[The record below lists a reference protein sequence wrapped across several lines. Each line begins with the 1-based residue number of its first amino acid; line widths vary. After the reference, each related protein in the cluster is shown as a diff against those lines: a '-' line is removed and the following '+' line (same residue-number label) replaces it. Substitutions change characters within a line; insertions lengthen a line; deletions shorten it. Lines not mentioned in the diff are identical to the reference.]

1 MRKTII
7 DDIPLAAKVL
17 AVAVV
22 NYEDDVLFDWA
33 VYIDAAPGINHA
45 AEKHGVAR
53 NGSKQSVALAHI
65 LFSGYDTDK
74 YRS

>member
-33 VYIDAAPGINHA
+33 VYIDAVVGINHA

-53 NGSKQSVALAHI
+53 KGSKQSVELAHI
-65 LFSGYDTDK
+65 LFSSYDTDK